1 MRDHDKRQID
11 ESSYEEES
19 FEYTRE
25 DLDRMYEDAFEGDP
39 EADWNID

>member
-11 ESSYEEES
+11 ESSYEEEN

-39 EADWNID
+39 EAYWNID